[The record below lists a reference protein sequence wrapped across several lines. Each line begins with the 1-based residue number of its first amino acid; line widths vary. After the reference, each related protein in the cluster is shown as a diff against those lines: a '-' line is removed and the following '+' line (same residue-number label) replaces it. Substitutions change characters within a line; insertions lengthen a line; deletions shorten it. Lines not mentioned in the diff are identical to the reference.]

1 MKHTFRIA
9 VMAIAVTMLAGI
21 ATANS
26 VDIGLG
32 QMDRAEFETLK
43 RMVSGD
49 QAFSANSAREQEK
62 VAVKNVAEFNWNDV
76 QDIRQAMTA
85 DETPRNATA
94 AASDTGP
101 VDIGLG
107 TMSTNEFCDLNKL
120 VASNTGGQAAAGF
133 QFICP

>member
-1 MKHTFRIA
+1 
-9 VMAIAVTMLAGI
+9 MLAGV

-107 TMSTNEFCDLNKL
+107 TMSSNEFCDLNKL

>member
-9 VMAIAVTMLAGI
+9 VMAIAVAMLSGI
-21 ATANS
+21 ATADS

-43 RMVSGD
+43 QMVSGG
-49 QAFSANSAREQEK
+49 QPFSANSAREQEG
-62 VAVKNVAEFNWNDV
+62 VAVKNVAEFDSSV
-76 QDIRQAMTA
+76 LQDIRQAMTA
-85 DETPRNATA
+85 DETPHNATVA
-94 AASDTGP
+94 VSDAGP

-107 TMSTNEFCDLNKL
+107 TMNTNEFCDLNKL

-133 QFICP
+133 QFLCP

>member
-1 MKHTFRIA
+1 MKHLFRIA
-9 VMAIAVTMLAGI
+9 VMAITVTMLAGV

-107 TMSTNEFCDLNKL
+107 TMSSNEFCDLNKL

>member
-9 VMAIAVTMLAGI
+9 VMAIAVAMLAGI
-21 ATANS
+21 ATAES

-49 QAFSANSAREQEK
+49 QPFSVDRTQEK
-62 VAVKNVAEFNWNDV
+62 AADVYVAEFDWSDV
-76 QDIRQAMTA
+76 QDIRRAMTA

-94 AASDTGP
+94 AAFDTGP

-133 QFICP
+133 QFLCP

>member
-1 MKHTFRIA
+1 MKHTFRIT
-9 VMAIAVTMLAGI
+9 VMAIAVAMMAGI
-21 ATANS
+21 ATAGS

-49 QAFSANSAREQEK
+49 QPFSANSAQEQEK

-85 DETPRNATA
+85 DETPRNATV

-107 TMSTNEFCDLNKL
+107 AMSTNEFCDLNKL

>member
-1 MKHTFRIA
+1 MKHTFHIA
-9 VMAIAVTMLAGI
+9 VLAIAVAMLSGI
-21 ATANS
+21 ATADS

-49 QAFSANSAREQEK
+49 QAFSANSVQEQEK
-62 VAVKNVAEFNWNDV
+62 VAVKNVAEFNWKDV

-85 DETPRNATA
+85 DETSRSAIA
-94 AASDTGP
+94 AVSNTGP

-107 TMSTNEFCDLNKL
+107 SMSTSEFCDLNKL
-120 VASNTGGQAAAGF
+120 VASNAGGQTSAGF
-133 QFICP
+133 QFLCP

>member
-1 MKHTFRIA
+1 MKRTFHIA
-9 VMAIAVTMLAGI
+9 AMAMAMAMLAGI
-21 ATANS
+21 ATADS

-32 QMDRAEFETLK
+32 QMDRSEFETLK

-49 QAFSANSAREQEK
+49 QPFFANSVQEQEK
-62 VAVKNVAEFNWNDV
+62 VADKNVAEFHWSDV
-76 QDIRQAMTA
+76 QDIRQAMTD
-85 DETPRNATA
+85 DETPRIAMA
-94 AASDTGP
+94 AVSEGP

-133 QFICP
+133 QFLCP

>member
-1 MKHTFRIA
+1 MKHTFRIT
-9 VMAIAVTMLAGI
+9 VMAIAVAMMAGI
-21 ATANS
+21 ATAGS

-49 QAFSANSAREQEK
+49 QPFSANSAQEQEK

-107 TMSTNEFCDLNKL
+107 TMSSNEFCDLNKL